1 MSDFLEKFRR
11 HSASQISMTTDSDSD
26 STSKVSSV
34 FSGLNIE
41 GKNMNA
47 VIKAI
52 PSSPKSLL
60 SKLERQ
66 NDHNRILQHENLHL
80 KAKEVELS
88 TMALQLQNYFVA
100 TQNQVDRLKYEVHV
114 ELSNPVT
121 EDEYKRIESISSDKR
136 DLLETIKLGIYR
148 QLGSLHTSYKVATQ
162 RAAELSAEV
171 GKLTEENSELKV
183 FKKELDILQQ
193 NERAES
199 RVKDREIEKNMARI
213 AELEGN
219 LTSME
224 SKLKTFYHDQEQFLS
239 AKLTA
244 QVKTDEVTRM
254 AVRLEE
260 VTMDLTAAKT
270 SAECSEQKLDI
281 LKSEYYEMKLK
292 YSQRIQE
299 LEGAVRTADEK
310 LKSFSELEVES
321 ELFIANLSD
330 HVDSTGRLVDS
341 QENTSVVNQVEGYAA
356 LPRSRKLAHTLLVTK
371 RCLHLENNVQ
381 LLTRE
386 KEFKDQQIS
395 KLQASLDG
403 ARQALNNIN
412 SPYLLLEKT
421 LDQLCDEK
429 DELQKRVTFLENES
443 SILRNRLKQR
453 NEDIQVLCKH
463 RNELLQMKKLL
474 QYCKGS
480 VDVTATSDDKTILS
494 AQKIRSCNPPKDSQE
509 PIEKLYPSHS
519 HIGAVQNVSEKSST
533 GVFIA
538 NPIEIVS

>member
-1 MSDFLEKFRR
+1 MSDIVEKFRR
-11 HSASQISMTTDSDSD
+11 HSASQNSMTTDSDSE
-26 STSKVSSV
+26 STGKVSSV
-34 FSGLNIE
+34 SSGLNVE
-41 GKNMNA
+41 GKNVSA
-47 VIKAI
+47 FIKGI
-52 PSSPKSLL
+52 SSSPKSLL

-88 TMALQLQNYFVA
+88 SMAMQLQNYFIA
-100 TQNQVDRLKYEVHV
+100 TQNQVDRLKHEVHI
-114 ELSNPVT
+114 ELSNPVS
-121 EDEYKRIESISSDKR
+121 EDEYQRIESIPSDKR

-148 QLGSLHTSYKVATQ
+148 QLGSLHISYKAATQ

-171 GKLTEENSELKV
+171 GRLTEENSELKI
-183 FKKELDILQQ
+183 FKKELDVLQQ

-199 RVKDREIEKNMARI
+199 HAKDRELEKNMARI

-219 LTSME
+219 LTNTE
-224 SKLKTFYHDQEQFLS
+224 GKLKMFYHDQEQFLS

-244 QVKTDEVTRM
+244 QVKTDEVARM

-260 VTMDLTAAKT
+260 VTMDLAAAKT

-292 YSQRIQE
+292 YSQRVQE
-299 LEGAVRTADEK
+299 LESALRASDEK
-310 LKSFSELEVES
+310 LKSFSELEIES
-321 ELFIANLSD
+321 ELFITNLSD
-330 HVDSTGRLVDS
+330 HVDGTGRLLDP
-341 QENTSVVNQVEGYAA
+341 QESSSVVNQLEGYAA

-371 RCLHLENNVQ
+371 RCLHLENKVQ

-386 KEFKDQQIS
+386 KEFKEQQMS

-443 SILRNRLKQR
+443 SILRNRLIQR
-453 NEDIQVLCKH
+453 NEDIKVLCKH
-463 RNELLQMKKLL
+463 RSELLQMKKLL
-474 QYCKGS
+474 QFCKGS
-480 VDVTATSDDKTILS
+480 VEVPPASDEKTILN
-494 AQKIRSCNPPKDSQE
+494 AQKFPLSNTSKDSQE
-509 PIEKLYPSHS
+509 ATSKIYSNHS
-519 HIGAVQNVSEKSST
+519 DSDAVPNLSQQSPT